1 MLWRAIGTMAAV
13 LTMFSFLPQIFKVIK
28 TRSGRDLS
36 LVTLLQLSL
45 GVFLWIIYGLYRKD
59 GIIITANAVTLL
71 SLIVLLFLYFN
82 YGRGK

>member
-1 MLWRAIGTMAAV
+1 MLWRVIGTMAAV